1 MQVDARYV
9 PRGKVHG
16 KELTQH
22 RLNESIHKLW
32 SKKEHLVQEKETLLQ
47 SKKVHSA
54 KLMKMKAA
62 VNKILLLESYISEKS
77 SISHQELRMTEQRLS
92 ELYQKQCS
100 LRNSLSAEHSLSK
113 TDRMISVVT
122 KLLLEWNALVLE
134 ISTVLKS
141 QLEGVSTRLGTKL
154 QSSDT
159 LAPGS
164 SMAPN
169 IYFLD
174 EAKSE
179 QRCTDLQAKL
189 QALKDKKN
197 SLEGI
202 IKSLSLDGEPS
213 AKAKEQKFRA
223 LEALAEQNSEPK
235 LKVIHKSIS
244 LKNTKENHSLAKH
257 EHTKQAKALTAQL
270 ISATEATL
278 EVKTFY
284 SRLSTVA
291 LPDVAEKEA
300 RLRESIV
307 KQEAVQQFLFAV
319 LNDEFDVSNDN
330 IKTDD
335 ACKQLHS
342 ISKRLLEEKK
352 CNSLA
357 GKLRNATKVRHSF
370 VKRTM
375 QMCETFLG
383 DHIMRRTRLI
393 SDDICKNLLRAIK
406 GFQKSSKH
414 LQVKTNELCTSNES
428 LKGIGRSIVEKL
440 TKPQEQPTIARQKNA
455 SKIKI
460 QQVNRVK
467 TKRKGKTK
475 DSKKSNS
482 SAADQMWN
490 FEL

>member
-1 MQVDARYV
+1 MKTRKPPRQMHLFGSQAVNYSRGLLELAFSVRKQVMRSHSEAEMAVLRNKLELERKVRLLLSSPARNV
-9 PRGKVHG
+9 SLDTVAAAL
-16 KELTQH
+16 KEGSGLNH
-22 RLNESIHKLW
+22 RSAQMKNLRSFNEILQNKNFLAMFESLRAPMLAIPTIQAAKRDQVRSIL
-32 SKKEHLVQEKETLLQ
+32 KENNLSQFVAIMTVIGDMSTVQKETLLQ

-357 GKLRNATKVRHSF
+357 GKLRNATKD
-370 VKRTM
+370 K
-375 QMCETFLG
+375 
-383 DHIMRRTRLI
+383 
-393 SDDICKNLLRAIK
+393 
-406 GFQKSSKH
+406 
-414 LQVKTNELCTSNES
+414 
-428 LKGIGRSIVEKL
+428 
-440 TKPQEQPTIARQKNA
+440 
-455 SKIKI
+455 
-460 QQVNRVK
+460 VNF
-467 TKRKGKTK
+467 G
-475 DSKKSNS
+475 
-482 SAADQMWN
+482 
-490 FEL
+490 